1 MIRFFV
7 LIVFLSALAVMAKAQ
22 VFNDR
27 KQGRVPDSAK
37 GAVDDYEEW
46 LRNEPLRSEHDDS
59 TAISPLPPSMPVVD
73 PMKLQPVQ
81 RVSINIMTPK
91 LRQDMRLAYQSH
103 FLEQQR
109 KEQIGGAMTIGI
121 NPLSLIAIVVK
132 KLFPR
137 RKSKKQREREKLQQL
152 LDNY

>member
-1 MIRFFV
+1 
-7 LIVFLSALAVMAKAQ
+7 
-22 VFNDR
+22 
-27 KQGRVPDSAK
+27 
-37 GAVDDYEEW
+37 
-46 LRNEPLRSEHDDS
+46 
-59 TAISPLPPSMPVVD
+59 MPVVD
-73 PMKLQPVQ
+73 PMKLKPVQ
-81 RVSINIMTPK
+81 RVSINIMTPE

-109 KEQIGGAMTIGI
+109 KEQIGGAMTIGF

-137 RKSKKQREREKLQQL
+137 HKSKKQREREKLQQL